1 MLADL
6 RDMLAYN
13 RWAHERT
20 LASAARVSR
29 EDYERT
35 VGGSFPSLRAT
46 LEHLL
51 MAESIWLGRW
61 RGDPLGTA
69 PDLSAVATAAALR
82 ERWIT
87 LWKEQFRFFGELA
100 EEDLDRRIAVRTRTG
115 ISAEPTLADTIRHVV
130 NHGSYHRG
138 QAATLIRRLGAE
150 PLATD
155 FFLYGVERDSAM
167 IVTPTLYTPAVTA

>member
-1 MLADL
+1 MLAELLDL
-6 RDMLAYN
+6 LAYN

-20 LASAARVSR
+20 LAASARVSKD
-29 EDYERT
+29 DYERT

-51 MAESIWLGRW
+51 LAEGIWLTRW
-61 RGDPLGTA
+61 RGDARGTP
-69 PDLSAVATAAALR
+69 PDLTGVNDVHALR
-82 ERWIT
+82 ERWVA
-87 LWKEQFRFFGELA
+87 LWKEQWRFFGGLKEDDLA
-100 EEDLDRRIAVRTRTG
+100 RKIATITRSG
-115 ISAEPTLADTIRHVV
+115 ITAQPALADTIKHLV

-155 FFLYGVERDSAM
+155 YFLFCLERDSALV
-167 IVTPTLYTPAVTA
+167 VTPTLHTPAVTA